1 MTQSN
6 EVKSIINCENPGE
19 ANIVLMAVPYDE
31 TSSFGK
37 GADKGPAAIR
47 GCLDR
52 QIELFHPETNTTP
65 VEELAIAW
73 QRLDMYKTLVTLS
86 DQHEDDVRVTLSP
99 EEMVEAVA
107 SAYQE
112 NLRRKQF
119 TILLGGEHSVSIGV
133 WKALKLRYKPEEVT
147 ILQIDAHF
155 DLRDDDSDFAD
166 KPHGRFAHCCVMRR
180 AAELGFRIVSVGIRA
195 YSKEELDY
203 ANQMGGSA
211 KNLQV
216 KYFGWPR
223 RSDWLL
229 IGKIMKA
236 ISTSNVY
243 ITLDVDGLDPSFMPA
258 TGTPVQGGLDWYFTH
273 QLLQE
278 IFLSRKVIGADIVEV
293 SPRPNDTLTEYGAA
307 QICYDMIAAHNKN
320 RKRSYFELRNF
331 PAI

>member
-37 GADKGPAAIR
+37 GANEGPAAIR

-86 DQHEDDVRVTLSP
+86 DQYEDDVRVTLSP
-99 EEMVEAVA
+99 EEMVKTVA

-119 TILLGGEHSVSIGV
+119 TILLGGEHSVPIGV
-133 WKALKLRYKPEEVT
+133 WEALGPHYKPEEVT

-180 AAELGFRIVSVGIRA
+180 AAELGFRIASVGIRA
-195 YSKEELDY
+195 YSKEELDV
-203 ANQMGGSA
+203 ADDLKRKNQMDFFLWS
-211 KNLQV
+211 
-216 KYFGWPR
+216 PR
-223 RSDWLL
+223 RNRLKDTLT
-229 IGKIMKA
+229 IINTIKTQKI
-236 ISTSNVY
+236 Y
-243 ITLDVDGLDPSFMPA
+243 ITLDVDGIDPAHMPA
-258 TGTPVQGGLDWYFTH
+258 TGTPVQGGLDWDYTLN
-273 QLLQE
+273 LLSNAFQH
-278 IFLSRKVIGADIVEV
+278 RKVIGADIVEV
-293 SPRPNDTLTEYGAA
+293 APRPQDTLTEYGAA
-307 QICYDMIAAHNKN
+307 QLCYNMIALHNKN
-320 RKRSYFELRNF
+320 REKT
-331 PAI
+331 